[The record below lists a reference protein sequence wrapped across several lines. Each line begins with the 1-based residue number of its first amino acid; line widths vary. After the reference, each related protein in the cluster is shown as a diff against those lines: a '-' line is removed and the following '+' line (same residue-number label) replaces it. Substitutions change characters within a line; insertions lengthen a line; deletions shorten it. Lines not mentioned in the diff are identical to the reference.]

1 MPKTIEPIRTL
12 MAPSLSLTSYLTL
25 ARREPLSYE
34 PKLLPQ
40 AGSALIWL
48 HCSDPERALELVQ
61 LGQRLAAQRTK
72 AQLLLT
78 LSADVT
84 APAGLPDEVILD
96 HPPSE
101 NPKDVSKFLNHW
113 QPACLIWVGPGLRPS
128 LLHGAQKQGFP
139 SVLVDADEL
148 KIEGK
153 TRWLPDS
160 LRATL
165 QLFTR
170 IYARDAASGFRIR
183 RMVGMYGPVEDSGAL
198 QENSPALACSETDLE
213 DLGEALKGRPVW
225 LASRVQ
231 TGELDAVL
239 AAHKA
244 SIKLS
249 PRMLLIIVPDDPLD
263 AGAALTACEEGGWR
277 VALWDNGEMPD
288 EKAHI
293 LLAEDAAELGV
304 FYRIAPMS
312 FVGSSL
318 ISGQGGRD
326 PFEAAALGS
335 AVLYGPGVRNYLEA
349 YSRLAQA
356 GAARIVKDANS
367 LSAAVAGLLAP
378 DKVAKMVHAGW
389 EVISEGALVTDR
401 IVDHLNDAM
410 DERGS
415 P

>member
-1 MPKTIEPIRTL
+1 
-12 MAPSLSLTSYLTL
+12 MAPSLSLTTYLTL
-25 ARREPLSYE
+25 ARREPLLYQ
-34 PKLLPQ
+34 PKILPR

-48 HCSDPERALELVQ
+48 HCSEPERAVELVQ
-61 LGQRLAAQRTK
+61 LGQRLASQRTQ
-72 AQLLLT
+72 AQILLT
-78 LSADVT
+78 LSPGAK
-84 APAGLPDEVILD
+84 PSGSLPDDVILD
-96 HPPSE
+96 HAPSE
-101 NPKDVSKFLNHW
+101 NPTDVAKFLQHW
-113 QPACLIWVGPGLRPS
+113 QPAVLIWLGPGLRPS
-128 LLHGAQKQGFP
+128 LLHGSQKQSIP
-139 SVLVDADEL
+139 MVLVDASEL
-148 KIEGK
+148 RIESK

-170 IYARDAASGFRIR
+170 IYARDAAGGFRLR
-183 RMVGMYGPVEDSGAL
+183 RLVGMYGPVEDSGAL
-198 QENSPALACSETDLE
+198 QEQSPALSCSETDLE

-225 LASRVQ
+225 LAARVQ
-231 TGELDAVL
+231 TGELRAVL
-239 AAHKA
+239 SAHK
-244 SIKLS
+244 STVKLS
-249 PRMLLIIVPDDPLD
+249 PRMLLIILPEDPLD

-277 VALWDNGEMPD
+277 VALWDNGEMPG
-288 EKAHI
+288 EKSQI
-293 LLAEDAAELGV
+293 LLAEDASELGV

-326 PFEAAALGS
+326 PYEPAALGS
-335 AVLYGPGVRNYLEA
+335 AVLYGPGVRNHLDA

-356 GAARIVKDANS
+356 GAARIVKDADS
-367 LSAAVAGLLAP
+367 LASAVAGLLAP

-401 IVDHLNDAM
+401 IVEHLNDAM